1 MTTRLTEGELKKQLE
16 EQLEFLKN
24 SCESY
29 DQGNFPEA
37 KRIAHALRI
46 LLHDTKESKSLL
58 GQLNLK
64 SIKFISTCDSIVQH
78 NSINIAQ
85 TGLITTHTGDDS
97 SQFYVPL
104 DNAFVSKELDF
115 DSWWNEIVIIDQEK
129 NSFSR
134 KNILVNNISNKD
146 GGSHVDTKLETNYYN
161 LSRNNSLGRH
171 IQKNGKWENMQ
182 TPELATSR
190 QIGHEILKTLINGY
204 SKQPINRGNGFI
216 IGNISFNHADLQ

>member
-1 MTTRLTEGELKKQLE
+1 MTTRLTEGELKIQLD
-16 EQLEFLKN
+16 EQLNFLKN

-29 DQGNFPEA
+29 DQENFSEA
-37 KRIAHALRI
+37 KRIAHTLRV

-64 SIKFISTCDSIVQH
+64 NIKFISTCDSIVQN

-97 SQFYVPL
+97 QQFYVPL

-115 DSWWNEIVIIDQEK
+115 DSWWNEIVIIDIEQNK
-129 NSFSR
+129 FSR
-134 KNILVNNISNKD
+134 KDIILELANTD
-146 GGSHVDTKLETNYYN
+146 GGAHIDSELKTNYYN

-182 TPELATSR
+182 TPELATTR
-190 QIGHEILKTLINGY
+190 QIGHEVLKSLIKDY

-216 IGNISFNHADLQ
+216 IGNISFNPTDLQ